1 VLRVN
6 ALLIGFALGVAV
18 ALLTTRLWHRCD
30 RVVLPPSVR
39 TARPELIAAFTL
51 AVAEQAPGLGGCAYA
66 SVSVWERNAPDTL
79 VHLYPPHGPSLGC
92 VRLDAAGAG
101 LASAWAAGMLA
112 AMDLPVGVLVV
123 PLVGR

>member
-18 ALLTTRLWHRCD
+18 ALLTTRLRHRRN

-39 TARPELIAAFTL
+39 TASPELITAFAL
-51 AVAEQAPGLGGCAYA
+51 AVAEQAPGIGGCAYA

-79 VHLYPPHGPSLGC
+79 VHLYPTHGPSLGC

-101 LASAWAAGMLA
+101 PASARAAGLLA

-123 PLVGR
+123 SLVGR